1 MADGPLAPRLRRPGT
16 HRHRSRAPH
25 VGAGMWVLLAW
36 ALAGCAT
43 TPQASPLRPTT
54 RTLLDRSEAES
65 ILGAYHESVQREV
78 VRLLRRPLT
87 DGEAATIREGLTLSA
102 LTPIMERR
110 FDAKADSAL
119 TPEAARL
126 VRDGAIGRVDS
137 IADATP
143 PADDIDTFVGG
154 LRTSPPPRERVELIA
169 ELARAQSAGDFFLL
183 VGERAR
189 EAAHRIAGSLTEGV
203 PPFQPLPEADRIEI
217 SEEYLNGVAISF
229 LHGYQAVP
237 DAELRA
243 ALEEWSSP
251 AGEWYVRA
259 YSEALG
265 ETVLVAA
272 GRIVEGL

>member
-1 MADGPLAPRLRRPGT
+1 M
-16 HRHRSRAPH
+16 
-25 VGAGMWVLLAW
+25 
-36 ALAGCAT
+36 
-43 TPQASPLRPTT
+43 
-54 RTLLDRSEAES
+54 
-65 ILGAYHESVQREV
+65 LGAYHESVEREV
-78 VRLLRRPLT
+78 VRLLRRSLT
-87 DGEAATIREGLTLSA
+87 DDEAAAIRAGLTLSA

-110 FDAKADSAL
+110 FDAKADSVL

-126 VRDGAIGRVDS
+126 VREGAIGRVDS
-137 IADATP
+137 IAEATP
-143 PADDIDTFVGG
+143 PAEDIDTFVAG

-189 EAAHRIAGSLTEGV
+189 EAAHRIAGSLGEGV

-217 SEEYLNGVAISF
+217 SEEYLDGVTVSF

-237 DAELRA
+237 VADLRA
-243 ALEEWSSP
+243 ALDEWSSA

-272 GRIVEGL
+272 DRIVEGM